1 MYYRNLGNF
10 FHNIVWYALYF
21 LLQFRIDRPSFN
33 RTPTAPYLVI
43 TWCVF
48 DISCLLHD
56 WQVVS
61 IAQITWLW
69 SLMLVNSQR
78 SKHIC
83 ISLSPAIYFQV
94 IWYNNCHVLHIY
106 RMTWG
111 LMRSGNLRKFS
122 QIIMPAKTSL
132 WWLLPSTI
140 RHIKDSNIGAAFKL
154 SFFIILFV
162 N

>member
-61 IAQITWLW
+61 IAQITW

-106 RMTWG
+106 RMTWD

-122 QIIMPAKTSL
+122 QRHNACQDIIMMAPAFHN
-132 WWLLPSTI
+132 PSHQRLKYWCCFQT
-140 RHIKDSNIGAAFKL
+140 
-154 SFFIILFV
+154 FV
-162 N
+162 LHHPVR